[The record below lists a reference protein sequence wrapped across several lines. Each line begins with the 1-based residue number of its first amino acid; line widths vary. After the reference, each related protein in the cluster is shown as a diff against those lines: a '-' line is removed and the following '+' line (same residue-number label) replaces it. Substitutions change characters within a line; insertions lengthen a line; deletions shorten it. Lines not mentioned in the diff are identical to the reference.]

1 MQVLTLEQAQQLE
14 GGGFWHGF
22 ICGLT
27 GVATIAAIAS
37 PEPVSKLALFS
48 LASGWAACF
57 G

>member
-1 MQVLTLEQAQQLE
+1 MKVLTLERAQQLE

-27 GVATIAAIAS
+27 GVVTVAVLMS
-37 PEPVSKLALFS
+37 PEPISKLALYG
-48 LASGWAACF
+48 LATGWAACL

>member
-27 GVATIAAIAS
+27 GVATIAAIMR
-37 PEPVSKLALFS
+37 PEPVSKFAVFS
-48 LASGWAACF
+48 LAMGWAACLS
-57 G
+57 

>member
-27 GVATIAAIAS
+27 GVATIAAIMS
-37 PEPVSKLALFS
+37 PEPVSKFAVFS
-48 LASGWAACF
+48 LAMGWAACLS
-57 G
+57 

>member
-27 GVATIAAIAS
+27 GVATLAAIMS
-37 PEPVSKLALFS
+37 PEPISKLALYS
-48 LASGWAACF
+48 LATGWAACL